1 MLRYRVVGSACVS
14 ALTVTYLAIVGN
26 PASSAVE
33 LPDNVLPSPISEP
46 GGKVRSISQSLGTGV
61 GLVRADE
68 GVGGPYQSV
77 LSIEIA
83 GLPEIRYPGY
93 PLDVRPH

>member
-1 MLRYRVVGSACVS
+1 MLGYRVVSSAGASVLAVIC
-14 ALTVTYLAIVGN
+14 LTIAGN

-33 LPDNVLPSPISEP
+33 LPDTFLPSPISEP
-46 GGKVRSISQSLGTGV
+46 GAEVRSISECLRTGV
-61 GLVRADE
+61 GLLRTDE
-68 GVGGPYQSV
+68 GIDGPYQSV

-83 GLPEIRYPGY
+83 GLPEVRYPGY